1 MTRAEHIALL
11 YREGK
16 SQREIGRIV
25 GISQPAVRKHLLKLG
40 LITPAAVSREGGSDN
55 LDQRQREE
63 PPETSHEAHPPARC
77 ESPGPHNNRPERGSD
92 NHPPPG
98 QDQAITP
105 SPDNHLDYPPATP
118 TRLKVLFRTPRPRC
132 LACGGTVKV
141 NKRGFLLTEENQ
153 PLGSLCLRC
162 LVNGPQAASEKM
174 RAYASSLMGV
184 ADRVAKLDGATWTPM
199 AIICSPPPLH
209 PGGPRLPR

>member
-16 SQREIGRIV
+16 SQRKIGRIV

-63 PPETSHEAHPPARC
+63 PPETSYEACPPARC
-77 ESPGPHNNRPERGSD
+77 ESPRPPDNLSERGSD

-105 SPDNHLDYPPATP
+105 
-118 TRLKVLFRTPRPRC
+118 TRLKVLFRIPRPRC

-141 NKRGFLLTEENQ
+141 NRRGFLLTEENQ

-162 LVNGPQAASEKM
+162 LVNGPQAAGEKM
-174 RAYASSLMGV
+174 RAYASSLMEV
-184 ADRVAKLDGATWTPM
+184 ADRLAKLDGATWSPM
-199 AIICSPPPLH
+199 AVICSPPLH
-209 PGGPRLPR
+209 HERWP